1 MAKVTYLGHSCFTIK
16 TNGKTILTDPF
27 IGGNVLAKEID
38 KSKIKADYILVSHG
52 HFDHVGDL
60 IELAHQTKA
69 KIICNWEIHTWLNNQ
84 GVENTHPMNI
94 GGNWPYD
101 VGFIKMVAAV
111 HSSSL
116 PDGTYGGLAAGF
128 TVDNEKDIFYFAG
141 DTALTY
147 DMRLIAEE
155 HFLDFAFLPIGDNF
169 TMNIDD
175 AVKAAKFIK
184 CNQIIAMHFDTF
196 AYIKIDHNEAIEKFA
211 AQGIEL
217 FILKIGQTLEI

>member
-1 MAKVTYLGHSCFTIK
+1 MAKVTYLGHSCFTIE

-27 IGGNVLAKEID
+27 ISGNVLAKEID

-52 HFDHVGDL
+52 HSDHIGDL
-60 IELAHQTKA
+60 VELAHQTNA
-69 KIICNWEIHTWLNNQ
+69 KILCNWEIHSWLNNQ
-84 GVENTHPMNI
+84 GVDNTHPMNI
-94 GGNWPYD
+94 GGKWPYD
-101 VGFIKMVAAV
+101 VGFIKMVNAV

-116 PDGTYGGLAAGF
+116 PDGTYGGEPAGF
-128 TVDNEKDIFYFAG
+128 IVNNEQETFYFAG

-169 TMNIDD
+169 TMDIDD

-184 CNQIIAMHFDTF
+184 CKQIIGMHFDTF
-196 AYIKIDHNEAIEKFA
+196 AFIKIDHNYAIEKFA

-217 FILKIGQTLEI
+217 FLLKIGQTLEI